1 MLGRVYIIKLKE
13 IFRNKYIVGWNFLFP
28 VVLGTAFYLGFGNLI
43 AEDPDSFTTIDVG
56 YVNTSNEDTSFSQML
71 EILSEEGEGHVKTL
85 ERYDYDSEE
94 EAVAAM
100 NNDEISGVYLD
111 NGSEIETIVPKNG
124 YEATVLNQIVRVY
137 RNRSELLQT
146 VATDHPENLEKVIAM
161 MSEDINIMKKHDFG
175 TNTSAFLQYFYAL
188 IAMASLFS
196 SWISTS
202 MLENMCANMSEC
214 GKRVECAPASKMISL
229 FAGVLA
235 GMTLQSLSNAIVV
248 VYLQKVLGIDLGAPM
263 WNVILI
269 STIGSG
275 LGISSGI
282 LMGAMIRSK
291 KLLSVIPIGFS
302 MLCSFCSGLMW
313 DQIRQIIEANVP
325 ILNRI
330 NPAALLVDCLY
341 IRATY
346 GLTAEYYRDVYIMC
360 GMIVVSLF
368 VSSILLR
375 RRRYVSI

>member
-1 MLGRVYIIKLKE
+1 
-13 IFRNKYIVGWNFLFP
+13 
-28 VVLGTAFYLGFGNLI
+28 
-43 AEDPDSFTTIDVG
+43 
-56 YVNTSNEDTSFSQML
+56 
-71 EILSEEGEGHVKTL
+71 
-85 ERYDYDSEE
+85 
-94 EAVAAM
+94 
-100 NNDEISGVYLD
+100 
-111 NGSEIETIVPKNG
+111 
-124 YEATVLNQIVRVY
+124 
-137 RNRSELLQT
+137 
-146 VATDHPENLEKVIAM
+146 
-161 MSEDINIMKKHDFG
+161 
-175 TNTSAFLQYFYAL
+175 
-188 IAMASLFS
+188 
-196 SWISTS
+196 
-202 MLENMCANMSEC
+202 
-214 GKRVECAPASKMISL
+214 MISL

-368 VSSILLR
+368 ISSILLR